1 MNENLVLYDW
11 SVDMISCD
19 REQKDKVVIQAL
31 ISKVKSYSAKQA
43 IRTADE
49 LADLIIFHARVH
61 ENTKV
66 MSQPWDM

>member
-1 MNENLVLYDW
+1 MMNLDIYKCTIED
-11 SVDMISCD
+11 
-19 REQKDKVVIQAL
+19 EQKDKTVIQLL
-31 ISKVKSYSAKQA
+31 IDKAKSDSTKEA

-49 LADLIIFHARVH
+49 LADLIVFHARVH